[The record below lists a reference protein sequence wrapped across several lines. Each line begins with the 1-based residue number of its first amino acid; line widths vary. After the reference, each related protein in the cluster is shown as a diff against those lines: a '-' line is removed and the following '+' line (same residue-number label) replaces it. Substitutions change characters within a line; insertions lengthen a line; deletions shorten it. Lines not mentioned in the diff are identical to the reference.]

1 MSIPAPPK
9 HLVRRE
15 RRVGWETV
23 AGLEINTVSAGCP
36 PLGKMRLIG
45 GIRKEK
51 IPQKIWRH
59 TMERRSSQKC
69 HQQRGELCVG

>member
-1 MSIPAPPK
+1 
-9 HLVRRE
+9 
-15 RRVGWETV
+15 
-23 AGLEINTVSAGCP
+23 
-36 PLGKMRLIG
+36 MRLIG